1 MNDRATGQGPNLDR
15 GGRDETQSEG
25 AQPLN
30 IKAKETMSRE
40 QLADLLEGL
49 AARIRT
55 GEATVSD
62 GVTAETLQ
70 LPHTL
75 KVELEAKDVTR
86 RSGRIKREFELE
98 MEWYVDAHGQP
109 EQGTKPT
116 GISIS

>member
-1 MNDRATGQGPNLDR
+1 MTQAQANNKPQLAGGQL
-15 GGRDETQSEG
+15 
-25 AQPLN
+25 LN

-40 QLADLLEGL
+40 QLANLLEGL

-62 GVTAETLQ
+62 GLTAETLQ

-86 RSGRIKREFELE
+86 RSGRIKREFEFE
-98 MEWYVDAHGQP
+98 MEWYVDANGHP